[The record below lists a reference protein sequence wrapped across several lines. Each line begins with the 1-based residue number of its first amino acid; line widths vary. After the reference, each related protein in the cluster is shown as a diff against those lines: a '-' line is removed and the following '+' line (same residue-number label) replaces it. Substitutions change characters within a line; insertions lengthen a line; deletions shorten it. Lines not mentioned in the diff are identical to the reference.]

1 MASLNPFR
9 NDGIPSPRLES
20 AKLVTFFDLDVSE
33 LLALGVFWF
42 LFPVVI
48 VPSSLDLVSKI
59 LAVAGF
65 VVMGGLLFFYKYDER
80 TLAYWVAK
88 LLPFWIRQRRF
99 RARSA
104 FGRVTPKTE
113 RLDLVASF
121 AGNSLS
127 YAIETGADG
136 VTEIHVY
143 EHPLRPYRARVAS
156 PSASGRSVIKMPA
169 VR

>member
-9 NDGIPSPRLES
+9 NDGIPSPRLET
-20 AKLVTFFDLDVSE
+20 AKLVTFFNLDVGE

-48 VPSSLDLVSKI
+48 VPSSLDLPGKI

-65 VVMGGLLFFYKYDER
+65 AAMGGLLFFYKYDER
-80 TLAYWVAK
+80 TLSYWVGK

-104 FGRVTPKTE
+104 FGRVTPETE
-113 RLDLVASF
+113 RLDLVASL

-127 YAIETGADG
+127 YAVETGSDG
-136 VTEIHVY
+136 VTELHIY
-143 EHPLRPYRARVAS
+143 EHPLRPYRARVTA
-156 PSASGRSVIKMPA
+156 PDGTRRSA
-169 VR
+169 VRMPGSR

>member
-9 NDGIPSPRLES
+9 NDGIPSPRLET
-20 AKLVTFFDLDVSE
+20 AKLVTFFNLDVGE
-33 LLALGVFWF
+33 LLALAVFWF

-48 VPSSLDLVSKI
+48 VPSSLDLPGKI

-65 VVMGGLLFFYKYDER
+65 GAMGGLLFFYKYDER
-80 TLAYWVAK
+80 TLSYWVGK
-88 LLPFWIRQRRF
+88 LLPFWLRQRRF

-104 FGRVTPKTE
+104 FGRVTPESE

-127 YAIETGADG
+127 YTVETAADG
-136 VTEIHVY
+136 VTEMHVY

-156 PSASGRSVIKMPA
+156 PAGTGRSSITLPV